1 MKTNRYIRIGNQ
13 TAYMA
18 ATPMEPFVYAVENGF
33 DAFEWFPDKKE
44 TGAGWDV
51 ISDIDDAMRRYIRET
66 ARAHDIV
73 LTVHVP
79 WWVNPMMEGAETIFS
94 EQINFAES
102 IGAILLNVH
111 LDTSKGLQ
119 AYIQALV
126 PLVKLPLKIPPLP
139 DPRISTGYLFCC
151 KTVRTS
157 PRNMWACVLISVMP
171 ISVAAHKT
179 TISLFL
185 IAWTPGCV
193 LTIFICMKITV
204 TLTVIC
210 RSLRGRPAGMRQVS
224 WPWLTS

>member
-1 MKTNRYIRIGNQ
+1 
-13 TAYMA
+13 MA

-44 TGAGWDV
+44 TGAGWDA
-51 ISDIDDAMRRYIRET
+51 SDIDDAMRRYIRET

-73 LTVHVP
+73 LTVHAP
-79 WWVNPMMEGAETIFS
+79 WWVNPMMRGAETIFS

-126 PLVKLPLKIPPLP
+126 PLVKQCRQADLKLAIENTPL
-139 DPRISTGYLFCC
+139 TGPEDFNRLF
-151 KTVRTS
+151 
-157 PRNMWACVLISVMP
+157 VLLQDRKDI
-171 ISVAAHKT
+171 T
-179 TISLFL
+179 TEHVGMCFDLGHANLCSGL